1 MDIFLLI
8 LGFVLTI
15 LGIIGSFL
23 PVLPGPLSGW
33 AGLLILHLTDAI
45 PMNFLLLGITLI
57 VAIIIW
63 TLDYIIPIVGT
74 KKFGGSKKGI
84 YGTLIGIV
92 IGLFSPIPFGILFG
106 AFFGALIGELIHD
119 NNNLY
124 RAFKASFGAIIGL
137 LASVTIKF
145 IVSFTYV
152 ILFLIKL
159 WEHKTVL
166 F

>member
-124 RAFKASFGAIIGL
+124 RAFKSSFGAIIGL

>member
-159 WEHKTVL
+159 WEHKALL

>member
-45 PMNFLLLGITLI
+45 PMNFLLLVITLI

>member
-63 TLDYIIPIVGT
+63 ILDYIIPIVGT

>member
-45 PMNFLLLGITLI
+45 PINFLLLGITLI

-63 TLDYIIPIVGT
+63 ILDYIIPIVGT

>member
-1 MDIFLLI
+1 
-8 LGFVLTI
+8 
-15 LGIIGSFL
+15 
-23 PVLPGPLSGW
+23 
-33 AGLLILHLTDAI
+33 
-45 PMNFLLLGITLI
+45 MNFLLLGITLI

>member
-159 WEHKTVL
+159 WEHKTVI

>member
-63 TLDYIIPIVGT
+63 ILDYIIPIVGT

-92 IGLFSPIPFGILFG
+92 IGLFSPIPFGFLFG

>member
-45 PMNFLLLGITLI
+45 PINFLLLGITLI

-106 AFFGALIGELIHD
+106 AFFGALIGELIND

>member
-92 IGLFSPIPFGILFG
+92 IGLFSPIPFGFLFG

>member
-1 MDIFLLI
+1 MDIFLLF

>member
-23 PVLPGPLSGW
+23 PVLPGPLSGL

>member
-45 PMNFLLLGITLI
+45 PMNFLLLVITLI

-124 RAFKASFGAIIGL
+124 RAFKSSFGAIIGL

>member
-124 RAFKASFGAIIGL
+124 RAFKTSFGAIIGL

>member
-57 VAIIIW
+57 VATIIW

>member
-124 RAFKASFGAIIGL
+124 IAFKTSFGAIIGL

>member
-92 IGLFSPIPFGILFG
+92 IGLFFPIPFGILFG

>member
-33 AGLLILHLTDAI
+33 VGLLILHLTDAI